1 MCLPEAVEVCL
12 DKRCYVIKKKG
23 IVTGEASGEEKL
35 MKVKQITWSMFGGAG
50 HAWEFTKYNAKFV

>member
-1 MCLPEAVEVCL
+1 MEVCL